1 LAAAV
6 PIGGAGFSS
15 LARERKRKLKRRV
28 EPKEIPVK

>member
-15 LARERKRKLKRRV
+15 LARERKLKRRV